1 MLGPRHH
8 KNAKK
13 KKKIRV
19 TRHVYTPEI
28 IKIITLSN
36 GFR

>member
-1 MLGPRHH
+1 MLGPRPQ
-8 KNAKK
+8 KCN